1 MKPTQFAKGFKARP
15 DTTSSEKRTALD
27 RINAIDEIVNQ
38 EAGNDKQNTG
48 RSSAYTEDQF
58 HDDPAAQE
66 TEQFKAWRRNNK
78 YVHCQEIQLPLKAI
92 KPIPFKPTPFY
103 PNTSSQ

>member
-38 EAGNDKQNTG
+38 EAGNDKQVTG
-48 RSSAYTEDQF
+48 RSSAYAED
-58 HDDPAAQE
+58 DVS
-66 TEQFKAWRRNNK
+66 R
-78 YVHCQEIQLPLKAI
+78 
-92 KPIPFKPTPFY
+92 
-103 PNTSSQ
+103 

>member
-38 EAGNDKQNTG
+38 EAGNDKQVTG
-48 RSSAYTEDQF
+48 RSSAYAEDEWF
-58 HDDPAAQE
+58 ITSPDGEAGIKVVPTGDTPVSECMGEAA
-66 TEQFKAWRRNNK
+66 KALGW
-78 YVHCQEIQLPLKAI
+78 E
-92 KPIPFKPTPFY
+92 
-103 PNTSSQ
+103 S